1 MTSDKFRKLKFLAM
15 QRGDLITE
23 DFLMSFIEKNRELI
37 ESSDVEGLVKIM
49 ELEDPIFKDLV
60 FGGKDIEGMEFDKFW
75 LDKLRSF
82 RL

>member
-1 MTSDKFRKLKFLAM
+1 MTSDKFRRLKFLAM

-23 DFLMSFIEKNRELI
+23 DFLLSFIEKNRELI

-60 FGGKDIEGMEFDKFW
+60 FGGKDIEGKNFDQFW

>member
-1 MTSDKFRKLKFLAM
+1 MTSDKFRRLKFLAM

-23 DFLMSFIEKNRELI
+23 DFLLSFIEKNRELI

-60 FGGKDIEGMEFDKFW
+60 FGGKDIEGIEFDKFW

-82 RL
+82 KL

>member
-23 DFLMSFIEKNRELI
+23 DFLLSFIEKNRELI

-82 RL
+82 KL

>member
-1 MTSDKFRKLKFLAM
+1 M